1 MLITLEQMDS
11 AKTNRG
17 GYTGLQERIAA
28 DLVGKG
34 KGWRQRVMRT
44 EVTQVWWLSFF
55 DARKIFKNKKRNAK
69 IINTVDNKKGENWKP
84 EASDIPAVRKRGDK
98 QGIISATPKQS
109 AQHLVRVYCL
119 QPERREL
126 LVLLAELITELDN
139 ND

>member
-11 AKTNRG
+11 AKTNKG

-44 EVTQVWWLSFF
+44 EVTQVWWLKFF
-55 DARKIFKNKKRNAK
+55 DARKVFKNKKRNAT
-69 IINTVDNKKGENWKP
+69 IINTVANKQDENWKP
-84 EASDIPAVRKRGDK
+84 KASDIPVVRKRGDK

-109 AQHLVRVYCL
+109 AQHLVRVYGL
-119 QPERREL
+119 NPDYLALNLSLSEL
-126 LVLLAELITELDN
+126 LKELEEC
-139 ND
+139 